1 MMERRIGWNG
11 NAPPNSPLPQAP
23 GGASAC
29 LHPVSLLQSLSGPC
43 PGTLTA
49 LLPTNRASPPTP
61 HPVFLAHTPHFSGA
75 RAPPP
80 LQTCS
85 AHPAAAGRAHS

>member
-1 MMERRIGWNG
+1 MERRVRWNG
-11 NAPPNSPLPQAP
+11 NAAPSSPLPLPQEEP
-23 GGASAC
+23 LPASCQPSA
-29 LHPVSLLQSLSGPC
+29 SLLGLC

-49 LLPTNRASPPTP
+49 LLPTNRAFPPTP
-61 HPVFLAHTPHFSGA
+61 HPVFLAHTPHFLGA

-80 LQTCS
+80 LETCS

>member
-1 MMERRIGWNG
+1 MEWGCTTQL
-11 NAPPNSPLPQAP
+11 STAP
-23 GGASAC
+23 GSRRSLC
-29 LHPVSLLQSLSGPC
+29 LPAFCQPSLSLLGPC
-43 PGTLTA
+43 PGALTA
-49 LLPTNRASPPTP
+49 LLPANRAFPPTP
-61 HPVFLAHTPHFSGA
+61 HPVFLAHTPHFLGA